1 MTALVTIFALLP
13 LALGFGGGA
22 VLISNSLAIPVIGGL
37 LTSTF
42 LTLLVVP
49 AGYSVLESA
58 RDGLH
63 RRREKRRLARLPK
76 EEA

>member
-1 MTALVTIFALLP
+1 
-13 LALGFGGGA
+13 

-49 AGYSVLESA
+49 VGYSVLESA
-58 RDGLH
+58 RDGIG